1 MTSQARLDHVFGA
14 LADAT
19 RRAIL
24 ARLVQGEATVNEL
37 VEPFDLKQPTIS
49 KHLKVLERAG
59 LVSRGRAAQSR
70 PVRLNA
76 APLADAARW
85 IGSYRRLWEDSFDHL
100 DALLGSK
107 QPTPKAGKGKQNGR
121 KL

>member
-1 MTSQARLDHVFGA
+1 MTSQAQLDHVFGA

-24 ARLVQGEATVNEL
+24 ARLLQGEATVNEL
-37 VEPFDLKQPTIS
+37 VEPFALKQPTIS

-59 LVSRGRAAQSR
+59 LVSRGRDAQYR

-76 APLADAARW
+76 APLADASTW
-85 IGSYRRLWEDSFDHL
+85 IGSYRRLWEESFDRL

-107 QPTPKAGKGKQNGR
+107 QLKPKKGKPNGR